1 MIAQREEEI
10 RKFQPETYYGWKVS
24 ALRMTFVWEG
34 KNGNQRIFKK
44 DLAQNI
50 GKKLKA
56 QKITI
61 KKVERKEKKT
71 YAPELYDLTAL
82 QKEAS
87 KRYGFSP
94 KQTLNLMQSLYEH
107 HKILTYPRT
116 DSRYLTSDMT
126 DTLKDRIKA
135 SAAGP
140 YKKTAALLL
149 RKEIKGNRRFVND
162 KKVSDHHA
170 IIPTEQSVRLME
182 LSADERKIY
191 DMVVRRFFAVLM
203 EPSVSEQIRIRGEI
217 SGEQLQAKAVL
228 QKKAGWKDACE
239 DQEQEENM
247 MTNLPDLPEEGK
259 QYVCDAPVM
268 TEGKQK
274 RRDDIQKVR

>member
-1 MIAQREEEI
+1 M
-10 RKFQPETYYGWKVS
+10 
-24 ALRMTFVWEG
+24 
-34 KNGNQRIFKK
+34 
-44 DLAQNI
+44 
-50 GKKLKA
+50 
-56 QKITI
+56 
-61 KKVERKEKKT
+61 
-71 YAPELYDLTAL
+71 YDLTAL

-228 QKKAGWKDACE
+228 QKKSR
-239 DQEQEENM
+239 M
-247 MTNLPDLPEEGK
+247 EG
-259 QYVCDAPVM
+259 CL
-268 TEGKQK
+268 
-274 RRDDIQKVR
+274 